1 MGKIYVGTSGYSFKD
16 WKGTFYPAEV
26 KDSDMLSFYSQRFK
40 VVEVNSTYYTIPSPR
55 VFENMLKKTP
65 NDFLFTV
72 KANSQMTHER
82 ASEATIYKQFEGSIS
97 PLVEARRMKGILAQF
112 PQSFK
117 NNEQNRSYISKLRN
131 LLAEY
136 PLIVEFRHN
145 SWIRPEVF
153 DFLREL
159 DISYCVVDEPDLPGL
174 VPAVVMNTNKLG
186 YIRFHGRN
194 KVTWWKGNS
203 SERYNYLY
211 SDQELKDWLP
221 KVKQLSNATDETF
234 IFFNNCHAGHAA
246 RNAQTMQELIQ
257 DLFKLNIETS
267 N

>member
-16 WKGTFYPAEV
+16 WKGIFYPAEI
-26 KDSDMLSFYSQRFK
+26 KDGDMLSFYSQRFK
-40 VVEVNSTYYTIPSPR
+40 VVEVNSTYYTIPPSR

-65 NDFLFTV
+65 DDFLFTV

-82 ASEATIYKQFEGSIS
+82 ASEPMIFKQFEDSIT
-97 PLVEARRMKGILAQF
+97 PLVEAGRMKGILAQF

-117 NNEQNRSYISKLRN
+117 NNEQNRTYISKLRS
-131 LLAEY
+131 LLTEY

-153 DFLREL
+153 DFLKGL

-174 VPAVVMNTNKLG
+174 VPAVVVNTNKLG

-194 KVTWWKGNS
+194 KAAWWKGDS

-221 KVKQLSNATDETF
+221 KVKQLSDATEETF
-234 IFFNNCHAGHAA
+234 VLFNNCHAGHAV
-246 RNAQTMQELIQ
+246 RNAQTMQELIK
-257 DLFKLNIETS
+257 DLFTS
-267 N
+267 NSKESN